1 MPFNRVVA
9 GLLAATSAPAI
20 AEYTPT
26 ADRLIEQLQ
35 VTPKSA
41 TEVTAT
47 CNTRLAAI
55 SALQKA
61 IESMPVDASP
71 ADLLAAYDDL
81 YNLSGTTIIEPM
93 TIKNVNRDAAIRKA
107 AEDCQQRSLE
117 LNNKLN
123 MSRPI
128 FQRLQAVDRAGVAPE
143 LRYTVARQ
151 IDNYRRS
158 GVDRD
163 DATRKRIE
171 ELQNAITETS
181 LEFERNINDDLR
193 VVKLKPAELAGL
205 PKDYL
210 DAHKPGADGLVEIKM
225 SDPEISPI
233 GQYAVSSAVRKKIQT
248 AWFGRAYPSND
259 AVLKRLFKQRA
270 ELASLLGY
278 PNYAAYDL
286 ANRMAKD
293 PARTQ
298 KFLNDIA
305 AAARPIGEAE
315 ASRLLAR
322 LRKDDPTVERLNSW
336 DSNYAMRLVR
346 KEDFDVDPE
355 QVREYFH
362 FDKVR
367 AGIFKL
373 TEDLFEVQIRPW
385 QTDTWS
391 PEVGAYE
398 LVEDGRVIGR
408 FFLDMHP
415 RPNKYTHAAMFPLRV
430 GIKDRAIPVASLV
443 TNFPTGLMEHGQVE
457 TFLHEF
463 GHLLHWLFAG
473 QRPLAM
479 QNFSEI
485 ENDVTEAPS
494 TLLEEWVWDYDT
506 LAKFASNAQGQP
518 IPRPLVDKMAAG
530 RNFGRAFGTMTQ
542 LGYAAVSLDYYLSDL
557 ADADLTARF
566 KDTFGRYG
574 LIRFPDEGHNQASFG
589 HLTGYAASYYTYQ
602 WSEALAADLLSRFR
616 SAGLRDTATA
626 RAYREN
632 ILAPG
637 GSASMN
643 DLARQFL
650 GRDWSIDSYRRE
662 LEGGASGGAGAQAKR
677 P

>member
-1 MPFNRVVA
+1 MLVRRTFA
-9 GLLAATSAPAI
+9 LLLAASSAPAI
-20 AEYTPT
+20 AGYTPT
-26 ADRLIEQLQ
+26 SDRLVERLQ
-35 VTPKSA
+35 VTPKTA
-41 TEVTAT
+41 AEVTAT
-47 CNTRLAAI
+47 CDARLAATTSI
-55 SALQKA
+55 QKA
-61 IESMPVDASP
+61 LESMPLDAP
-71 ADLLAAYDDL
+71 AADLLAAYDDL
-81 YNLSGTTIIEPM
+81 YALSGTTFVEAM

-107 AEDCQQRSLE
+107 AEDCQQRSSE

-128 FQRLQAVDRAGVAPE
+128 FERLQAVERAGVAPE

-163 DATRKRIE
+163 EATRKRIE
-171 ELQNAITETS
+171 ELQNAITQTT
-181 LEFERNINDDLR
+181 LEFERNINDDAR
-193 VVKLKPAELAGL
+193 VVKLRPDELAGL

-210 DAHKPGADGLVEIKM
+210 DAHKAGADGLVEIKM
-225 SDPEISPI
+225 SDAEISPI
-233 GQYAVSSAVRKKIQT
+233 SQYATSSAVRRKIQL
-248 AWFGRAYPSND
+248 AWFSRAYPAND

-270 ELASLLGY
+270 ELATLLGY

-286 ANRMAKD
+286 ANRMARE

-298 KFLNDIA
+298 KFLDDIA
-305 AAARPIGEAE
+305 AAARPIGEAD
-315 ASRLLAR
+315 AARLLAR
-322 LRKDDPTVERLNSW
+322 LRKDDPSIERLNSW
-336 DSNYAMRLVR
+336 DSNYATRLVR
-346 KEDFDVDPE
+346 KEQFEVDPE

-373 TEDLFEVQIRPW
+373 TEDLFQVQIRPW
-385 QTDTWS
+385 QADVWS
-391 PEVGAYE
+391 PDVGAYE
-398 LVEDGRVIGR
+398 LVENGQVIGR

-430 GIKDRAIPVASLV
+430 GVKDRVVPVASLV

-518 IPRPLVDKMAAG
+518 IPRALVDKMVAG

-542 LGYAAVSLDYYLSDL
+542 LGYAAVSLDYYSNDM
-557 ADADLTARF
+557 ANADLTARF
-566 KDTFGRYG
+566 KDVFGRYG
-574 LIRFPDEGHNQASFG
+574 LVRFPEEGHNQASFT

-626 RAYREN
+626 RAYREM

-662 LEGGASGGAGAQAKR
+662 LEAGASGGAGVPAAR